1 MLDMLSG
8 EEAEPEGDADGS
20 YSSRMSNK
28 SEKNM
33 ADFDGE
39 DSACEEELAQLAV
52 QVRIEN
58 LSCFLILSQ
67 YWPNYATLIVLFL
80 LLFKNRFLHFKFQ
93 AQINSHLSLAHQSP
107 EKSPSQLD
115 PRLSACFKI
124 DNVCQP
130 GNTLL
135 WDLLQDNKIG
145 QLGEGL
151 ALEAEKAL
159 CNLLCYNT
167 DRIIRMK
174 FIEGC
179 LHNLANNW

>member
-1 MLDMLSG
+1 LDVLSG
-8 EEAEPEGDADGS
+8 EEAEGEAEGS

-33 ADFDGE
+33 ADFEGE
-39 DSACEEELAQLAV
+39 DSVCEEELAQLAEHA
-52 QVRIEN
+52 QMN
-58 LSCFLILSQ
+58 LNAFPGQS
-67 YWPNYATLIVLFL
+67 
-80 LLFKNRFLHFKFQ
+80 
-93 AQINSHLSLAHQSP
+93 SP
-107 EKSPSQLD
+107 EKSPIRVD
-115 PRLSACFKI
+115 PKLSACFNI
-124 DNVCQP
+124 ENVCQP

-151 ALEAEKAL
+151 ALEAEKTL
-159 CNLLCYNT
+159 CNLLCYST

-179 LHNLANNW
+179 LQNLSHNTYVVI